1 MKTFLS
7 ICIVIIIMIKN
18 ADQLSELLLTITV
31 FTVLFYLF
39 NWLF

>member
-1 MKTFLS
+1 MKTFLI

>member
-7 ICIVIIIMIKN
+7 ICIVMSIMIKN
-18 ADQLSELLLTITV
+18 VDQLSELLLTITV

>member
-1 MKTFLS
+1 MRTFL
-7 ICIVIIIMIKN
+7 IVCIVIFIMIKN

>member
-1 MKTFLS
+1 MKTFLI
-7 ICIVIIIMIKN
+7 ICIVITIMIKN
-18 ADQLSELLLTITV
+18 VDQLSELLLTITV

>member
-1 MKTFLS
+1 MKTSLI